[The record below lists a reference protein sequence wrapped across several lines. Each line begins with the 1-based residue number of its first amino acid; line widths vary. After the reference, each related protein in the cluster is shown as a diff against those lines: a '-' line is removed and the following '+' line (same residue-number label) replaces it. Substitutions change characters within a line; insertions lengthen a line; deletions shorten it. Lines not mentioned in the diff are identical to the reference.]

1 MKEDIK
7 SLKFSLIALQATLK
21 VDSLENRKITIS
33 QKKGSKINTTPAKR
47 IFVKIYSE
55 IAIDNNTS
63 QTYLTKYLVA
73 TYDKLNIRITIDA
86 SKNHGRPH
94 IHIGI
99 RQDKYHSASIAIDNG
114 NILNNT
120 GNIAEWKVRKIIEWA
135 NENKHIL
142 EKIYRCVNT
151 WGDSPSAD
159 KRQKKLKRLE

>member
-7 SLKFSLIALQATLK
+7 SLKFSLIALQATLELDC
-21 VDSLENRKITIS
+21 VEHRKITIS
-33 QKKGSKINTTPAKR
+33 RKKDSKINAKPAKR

-55 IAIDNNTS
+55 IAIGNNSS
-63 QTYLTKYLVA
+63 QRYITKYLVA

-114 NILNNT
+114 TILNNT
-120 GNIAEWKVRKIIEWA
+120 GNIADWKVRKIVEWA
-135 NENKHIL
+135 NENKLIL

-159 KRQKKLKRLE
+159 KRQKKLKSLE